1 LFGRLQSVPIDIECV
16 RSTATFEV
24 IEIVDDNN
32 LYSALLGLDS
42 DFENFSM
49 VNVKKRQLVF
59 E

>member
-1 LFGRLQSVPIDIECV
+1 VPIDIECV